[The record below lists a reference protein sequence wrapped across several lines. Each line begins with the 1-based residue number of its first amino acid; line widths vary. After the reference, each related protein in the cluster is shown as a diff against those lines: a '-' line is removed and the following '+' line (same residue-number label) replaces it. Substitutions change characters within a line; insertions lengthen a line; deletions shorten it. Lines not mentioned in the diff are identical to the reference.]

1 MHDLPRQLS
10 VEELA
15 ELFEGRTR
23 LVERLASYDDPL
35 EAAPEVIAGLSEE
48 EKLEALDAHPAIGA
62 GNLSARSAAEQGA
75 EADPAVLEELADLNR
90 AYEERFGFRFVVFV
104 NGRPK
109 SEILEVL
116 RVRIERTRDEELD
129 TGLDR
134 ARRHRPRP
142 QEPRLMD
149 PYANEWLDFLAR
161 WLHVVAGIAWI
172 GTSFYFVAVD
182 NHLRSPEDPAD
193 ARRGVAGEEWE
204 IHGGGFYQVQ
214 KYRVAPPKLPDPLYW
229 FKWEAYTTWLSGFAL
244 LIVLYYVNAGTYL
257 VDKSVADLTSTEAIL
272 ISIGLLVV
280 AWVVYDALCRAIP
293 SQLVLAVAVI
303 ALTTVAAWGCSQLFS
318 GRAAYVQVGAM
329 LGTIMA
335 ANVFIVII
343 PAHHKLLRAMKEGR
357 EPDPAPGI
365 RAKERSV
372 HNNYLTLPVL
382 FAMLSPHFP
391 STYGHSYS
399 WLILVVMMLIG
410 AWIRLYFNL
419 RHVGYNAWPILVT
432 AALGDRGRRDR
443 DPAAGELGRRC
454 CGRRRSRCVHAGA
467 VDRRGALRSLPLVE
481 PDAGWTRRRSGS
493 RSTRPSRS
501 RRRPT
506 RSSRWPSSR
515 P

>member
-1 MHDLPRQLS
+1 
-10 VEELA
+10 
-15 ELFEGRTR
+15 
-23 LVERLASYDDPL
+23 
-35 EAAPEVIAGLSEE
+35 
-48 EKLEALDAHPAIGA
+48 
-62 GNLSARSAAEQGA
+62 
-75 EADPAVLEELADLNR
+75 
-90 AYEERFGFRFVVFV
+90 
-104 NGRPK
+104 
-109 SEILEVL
+109 
-116 RVRIERTRDEELD
+116 
-129 TGLDR
+129 
-134 ARRHRPRP
+134 
-142 QEPRLMD
+142 MD
-149 PYANEWLDFLAR
+149 PYANDWLDFLAR

-182 NHLRSPEDPAD
+182 NHLRAPENPAD

-214 KYRVAPPKLPDPLYW
+214 KYRVAPPKLPEPLYW

-244 LIVLYYVNAGTYL
+244 LIVLYYVNASTYL
-257 VDKSVADLTSTEAIL
+257 VDRSVADLTSTEAIL

-335 ANVFIVII
+335 ANVFVVII

-391 STYGHSYS
+391 ATYGHSYS

-432 AALGDRGRRDR
+432 AAIAIAAVAIVIRPQGSPGGAA
-443 DPAAGELGRRC
+443 AAGGEVVAFTRAQ
-454 CGRRRSRCVHAGA
+454 SIVEERCVPCH
-467 VDRRGALRSLPLVE
+467 S
-481 PDAGWTRRRSGS
+481 SN
-493 RSTRPSRS
+493 
-501 RRRPT
+501 PT
-506 RSSRWPSSR
+506 RMDSPPLGITFDTPEQIKARADQIEQVAVESTVMPLGNATGMTAAERATLGAWIR
-515 P
+515 QGAKIK

>member
-1 MHDLPRQLS
+1 MS
-10 VEELA
+10 
-15 ELFEGRTR
+15 
-23 LVERLASYDDPL
+23 
-35 EAAPEVIAGLSEE
+35 
-48 EKLEALDAHPAIGA
+48 
-62 GNLSARSAAEQGA
+62 
-75 EADPAVLEELADLNR
+75 
-90 AYEERFGFRFVVFV
+90 
-104 NGRPK
+104 
-109 SEILEVL
+109 
-116 RVRIERTRDEELD
+116 
-129 TGLDR
+129 
-134 ARRHRPRP
+134 
-142 QEPRLMD
+142 

-182 NHLRSPEDPAD
+182 NHLRSPEDPTD

-214 KYRVAPPKLPDPLYW
+214 KYRVAPPKLPEPLHW

-244 LIVLYYVNAGTYL
+244 LIVLYYVNANTYL
-257 VDKSVADLTSTEAIL
+257 VDRSVADLTSTEAIL

-335 ANVFIVII
+335 ANVFVVII

-391 STYGHSYS
+391 ATYGHSYS

-432 AALGDRGRRDR
+432 AALAI
-443 DPAAGELGRRC
+443 AAVAVAIRPQGGSGGTGAANGEVVPFVRAQ
-454 CGRRRSRCVHAGA
+454 SIVQERCVPCH
-467 VDRRGALRSLPLVE
+467 S
-481 PDAGWTRRRSGS
+481 SN
-493 RSTRPSRS
+493 PSRMDS
-501 RRRPT
+501 PPLGITFDTPEQIKARADQIEQVAVESTVMPLGNATEMTAAERATLGAWIRQGAKIK
-506 RSSRWPSSR
+506 
-515 P
+515 

>member
-1 MHDLPRQLS
+1 
-10 VEELA
+10 
-15 ELFEGRTR
+15 
-23 LVERLASYDDPL
+23 
-35 EAAPEVIAGLSEE
+35 
-48 EKLEALDAHPAIGA
+48 
-62 GNLSARSAAEQGA
+62 
-75 EADPAVLEELADLNR
+75 
-90 AYEERFGFRFVVFV
+90 
-104 NGRPK
+104 
-109 SEILEVL
+109 
-116 RVRIERTRDEELD
+116 
-129 TGLDR
+129 
-134 ARRHRPRP
+134 
-142 QEPRLMD
+142 MD

-182 NHLRSPEDPAD
+182 NHLRAPEDPAD
-193 ARRGVAGEEWE
+193 ARRGVSGEEWE

-244 LIVLYYVNAGTYL
+244 LIVLYYVNANTYL
-257 VDKSVADLTSTEAIL
+257 VDSSVADLTSTEAIL

-293 SQLVLAVAVI
+293 SQLVLAVVVI

-335 ANVFIVII
+335 ANVFVVII

-357 EPDPAPGI
+357 EPDPTPAI

-391 STYGHSYS
+391 ATYGHSYS

-432 AALGDRGRRDR
+432 AALAIAAVAIVIRPQGSSGGAA
-443 DPAAGELGRRC
+443 AAGGEVVAFTRAQ
-454 CGRRRSRCVHAGA
+454 SIVEERCVPCHSSNRTRMDSPPLGITFDTPEQIKARADQIEQVAVESTVMPLGNATEMTAAERATLGA
-467 VDRRGALRSLPLVE
+467 WIRQGAKIK
-481 PDAGWTRRRSGS
+481 
-493 RSTRPSRS
+493 
-501 RRRPT
+501 
-506 RSSRWPSSR
+506 
-515 P
+515 